1 MVRKAQVEVVDPIE
15 ESKMRSCLV
24 DDKPWPLGS
33 LRQKGIFVGSPGLFV
48 LFCFA
53 FAFKK
58 VFRTFTEQNLSYFF
72 LGHILYGL

>member
-1 MVRKAQVEVVDPIE
+1 M
-15 ESKMRSCLV
+15 

-33 LRQKGIFVGSPGLFV
+33 LRQKGIFVGSLGRFV

-58 VFRTFTEQNLSYFF
+58 VFHTFIEQ
-72 LGHILYGL
+72 I